1 MTARDDTAHVTR
13 MPASLRTRVT
23 TVMLV
28 VVALAVIVTGL
39 ITVPLVRTSTVQVAR
54 ERLASQVDL
63 LASLDTLP
71 VNLAGQLKVAVGGA
85 RFALVPRPP
94 DGAAAGAARSYVTE
108 EVRAALSTSRAYS
121 GDGRGDLGR
130 ALVEARVTTSGEWL
144 IVALPRSELDP
155 ALGRATGRVL
165 LALLVGLAVAAI
177 AAVLLARWLTRP
189 LHVTAD
195 AARRLARGERGVTLP
210 PAESSE
216 AAELV
221 AALTSLDHALAQS
234 EGRQRE
240 FLLSISHDLRTP
252 LSALR
257 GYGEALADDL
267 VPAGE
272 IPEVGRTLVRETERL
287 DQFVADL
294 LELARLE
301 AEDFRLVG
309 SAVAVDALVQD
320 VAVAWAGRAAT
331 LSVGL
336 SGRADAAPEIVVT
349 DARRVR
355 QVLDGL
361 VENALRATPAG
372 GTVTLTATGGQG
384 AGVTFTVADSGPGFT
399 EDDLAV
405 AFDRGALHARY
416 RDTRKV
422 GTGLG
427 LSIATRLVT
436 RLGGTIAVR
445 NGEPGAVFIVT
456 LPALPPAS

>member
-1 MTARDDTAHVTR
+1 
-13 MPASLRTRVT
+13 
-23 TVMLV
+23 MLA
-28 VVALAVIVTGL
+28 VVALAVLVTGL
-39 ITVPLVRTSTVQVAR
+39 ITVPLVRTSAVQVAR

-63 LASLDTLP
+63 LASLDPLP
-71 VNLAGQLKVAVGGA
+71 TNLARPVSTAFGGA
-85 RFALVPRPP
+85 RFALVTSPP
-94 DGAAAGAARSYVTE
+94 EGAATGAARSYVTD
-108 EVRAALSTSRAYS
+108 EVRAALSATRTYS
-121 GDGRGDLGR
+121 GDGRGTLGR
-130 ALVEARVTTSGEWL
+130 ALVEARATTSGEWL

-155 ALGRATGRVL
+155 ALGRATLRVV
-165 LALLVGLAVAAI
+165 LALLGGLAVAAV

-189 LHVTAD
+189 LHATAD

-210 PAESSE
+210 PAQSSE
-216 AAELV
+216 AAELA
-221 AALTSLDHALAQS
+221 AALTSLDRALAQS

-272 IPEVGRTLVRETERL
+272 IADVGRTLVRETERL

-294 LELARLE
+294 LGLARLE
-301 AEDFRLVG
+301 AEDFRLVA
-309 SAVAVDALVQD
+309 SAVAVRSLVAD
-320 VAVAWAGRAAT
+320 VVAAWAGRAAT

-349 DARRVR
+349 DARRLR

-361 VENALRATPAG
+361 VENALRATPTE
-372 GTVTLTATGGQG
+372 GTVTLTATEGPG
-384 AGVTFTVADSGPGFT
+384 AGATFAVADSGPGFT

-416 RDTRKV
+416 RETRKV

-445 NGEPGAVFIVT
+445 NGKPGAVFVVT
-456 LPALPPAS
+456 LPGLPPPSS